1 MKEREILNAT
11 MENPIFLDLVEEYGD
26 ELGDCV
32 IEITNYDV
40 HINGALVTHLS
51 FRDDCCNGVIAGQ
64 PGVIEFWENHFE
76 QLHLTYDQWDTIIS
90 VVEDYLM

>member
-1 MKEREILNAT
+1 MLTTKILKAT

-32 IEITNYDV
+32 IEITDYDI

-51 FRDDCCNGVIAGQ
+51 FRDDCCNGVFAGQ
-64 PGVIEFWENHFE
+64 PDTIKFWEHHFE
-76 QLHLTYDQWDTIIS
+76 QLHLTDEQWEEIIS
-90 VVEDYLM
+90 VVENMLQ

>member
-1 MKEREILNAT
+1 MVKSEILKAT
-11 MENPIFLDLVEEYGD
+11 LEDPIFLNLVEEYGD

-32 IEITNYDV
+32 IEITDYDI

-51 FRDDCCNGVIAGQ
+51 FRDDCCNGVFAGQ
-64 PGVIEFWENHFE
+64 PDTIKFWEHHFE

-90 VVEDYLM
+90 VVKNMLQ

>member
-1 MKEREILNAT
+1 MSEILKAT

-32 IEITNYDV
+32 IEISNYDI

-64 PGVIEFWENHFE
+64 PDTIEFWEHHFE
-76 QLHLTYDQWDTIIS
+76 QLHLTDEQWEEIIS
-90 VVEDYLM
+90 VVENMLQ

>member
-1 MKEREILNAT
+1 MSEVLKAT

-32 IEITNYDV
+32 IEISNYDI

-64 PGVIEFWENHFE
+64 PDTIEFWEHHFE
-76 QLHLTYDQWDTIIS
+76 QLHLTDEQWEEIIS
-90 VVEDYLM
+90 VVENMLQ

>member
-1 MKEREILNAT
+1 MVKSNMLKAT
-11 MENPIFLDLVEEYGD
+11 LEDPIFLVLVEEYGD

-32 IEITNYDV
+32 IEITDYDI

-51 FRDDCCNGVIAGQ
+51 FRDDCCNGVFAGQ
-64 PGVIEFWENHFE
+64 PGAVEFWKNHFE

-90 VVEDYLM
+90 VVRDYLN

>member
-1 MKEREILNAT
+1 MLTSEILKAT
-11 MENPIFLDLVEEYGD
+11 MENPIFLNLVEEYGN

-32 IEITNYDV
+32 IEITDYDI

-64 PGVIEFWENHFE
+64 PDTIKFWEHHFE
-76 QLHLTYDQWDTIIS
+76 QLHLTYEQWEEIIS
-90 VVEDYLM
+90 VVENILQ

>member
-1 MKEREILNAT
+1 MVKSNMLKAT
-11 MENPIFLDLVEEYGD
+11 LEDPIFLELVEEYGD

-32 IEITNYDV
+32 IEITDYDI
-40 HINGALVTHLS
+40 HINGTLVTHLS
-51 FRDDCCNGVIAGQ
+51 FRDDCCNGVFAGQ
-64 PGVIEFWENHFE
+64 PGAIEFWENHFD